1 MDFFTFW
8 IIVCIINAII
18 AYVLNLYILNRGE
31 DVSYLLL
38 FFEVILT
45 LMSFIGLITAII
57 IAIVVFL
64 MEHGDE
70 SVIKSKHHENKN
82 KFNQS

>member
-8 IIVCIINAII
+8 IIVCIINAILSYI
-18 AYVLNLYILNRGE
+18 LNLYILRRGE

-45 LMSFIGLITAII
+45 LASFVGLLTGII
-57 IAIVVFL
+57 MTGVMFL

-70 SVIKSKHHENKN
+70 SAIRSKHRKD
-82 KFNQS
+82 

>member
-18 AYVLNLYILNRGE
+18 AYILNLYILNHGE

-38 FFEVILT
+38 FFEVVLT

-57 IAIVVFL
+57 IAIVAFL
-64 MEHGDE
+64 MEHGDDPI
-70 SVIKSKHHENKN
+70 IKSKHRKN
-82 KFNQS
+82 